1 MPSLKALRNRINSVK
16 STQKITSAM
25 KMVAASK
32 LRRAQAQAEAAR
44 PYADRMAR
52 MLRALAAS
60 MADQPVG
67 AGSPLLAGTGRDQK
81 HLVVSVT
88 ADRGLAGGFNVNS
101 SRAARNLVRGLER
114 EGKQVRLIAIGRKG
128 RDFLRRE
135 FGDKLIQNPM
145 QGGKK
150 RPEFSDAE
158 LVSGVIQEM
167 VAKGEVDV
175 VTLVYNRFVGVMS
188 QVPTEIRLVPMAPD
202 KDDIRRDEKSDAERA
217 SYEFEPDEEE
227 ILARLLPRALS
238 IQLWRAMLDNE
249 AGFYAA
255 QMTAMDGATRNAGD
269 MIKRLTLNYNRA
281 RQANITSELVEII
294 SGAEAV

>member
-1 MPSLKALRNRINSVK
+1 MPSLKALRTRINSVK

-32 LRRAQAQAEAAR
+32 LRRAQAQAEAAQ

-67 AGSPLLAGTGRDQK
+67 SVPPLLGGTGREQK
-81 HLVVSVT
+81 HLIVSVT

-101 SRAARNLVRGLER
+101 ARATRNLLRRLEG
-114 EGKQVRLIAIGRKG
+114 EGKSVKLLAVGRKG
-128 RDFLRRE
+128 RDYLRRE
-135 FGDKLIQNPM
+135 FADKLVENTM
-145 QGGKK
+145 AGGKK
-150 RPEFSDAE
+150 RPEFADAE
-158 LVSGVIQEM
+158 LVSGRIQEM
-167 VAKGEVDV
+167 LAKGEVDV
-175 VTLVYNRFVGVMS
+175 VTLVYNRFAGVMS
-188 QVPTEIRLVPMAPD
+188 QVPTEIRLMPMAPD
-202 KDDIRRDEKSDAERA
+202 KDDEPVDAERA
-217 SYEFEPDEEE
+217 SYEFEPDEDE

-238 IQLWRAMLDNE
+238 IQIYRAMLDNE

-255 QMTAMDGATRNAGD
+255 QMTAMDAATRNAGD